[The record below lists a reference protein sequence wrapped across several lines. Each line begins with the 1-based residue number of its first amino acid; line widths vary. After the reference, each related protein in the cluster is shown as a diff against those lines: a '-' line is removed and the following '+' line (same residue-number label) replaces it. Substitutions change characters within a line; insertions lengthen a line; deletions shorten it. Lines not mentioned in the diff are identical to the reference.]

1 MGFLWL
7 GSIVIAWRV
16 QIVELPVNFVLKT
29 MNFVLE
35 MMNFVLKTINFV
47 FFIDEFLLGP
57 VCLRAA
63 SGSH

>member
-35 MMNFVLKTINFV
+35 MMNFVYK
-47 FFIDEFLLGP
+47 
-57 VCLRAA
+57 C
-63 SGSH
+63 